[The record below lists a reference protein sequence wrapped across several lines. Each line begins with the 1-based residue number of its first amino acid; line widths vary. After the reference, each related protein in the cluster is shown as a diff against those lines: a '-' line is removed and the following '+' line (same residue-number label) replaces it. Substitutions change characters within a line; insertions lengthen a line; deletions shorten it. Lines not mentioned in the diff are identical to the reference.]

1 MVSACAPFLEPPQQ
15 TLHLAMR
22 VSCTDF
28 CKICRASYKQPRNLV
43 AGPATF
49 FGPQSDSNQMLSC
62 SSVSVL
68 NEGWANKESR
78 YLSRWRKRWLILCR
92 SRDDDRLF
100 LCTYKTCRSEWV
112 GQSSSMITNPT
123 ECICLDGAMLS
134 ATPTYYGRASN
145 FVQLRTREGHRIFCF
160 EMPTPVER
168 DRWARIILHH
178 RDESIT
184 PVQSSVEKLR
194 HGPLQTSR
202 GGGGSGGVAN
212 DSDGSGGG
220 SGGGGDANSADS
232 SLATVEERQ
241 NRRNSLADYSEI
253 DDYHRLLAN
262 LTTPALMEPDPLDE
276 GGAGLEQQTISPT
289 MAVASATQKVEAE
302 AAEAL
307 VTAQEKAADFA
318 RVNTELREE
327 VSRLTGKHSQLTEDL
342 KVAWEEMAELKQLTC
357 EYKVRLQQQEV
368 EMDGLTDDVAR
379 ITATAAESAELH
391 KCELLAAHA
400 AFEEG
405 RAQIAEK
412 VEAEKAA
419 AVAFAVE
426 SAVMQ
431 ATQKVK
437 AEAVEAAELHK
448 SELLAAHAAF
458 EEERAHIAE
467 KVEAEKAAAVAF
479 AAESAVKQ
487 ATQKAEA
494 EAAEALVAAQEKAA
508 RAEAI
513 MASELAVMSRAH
525 SAPEALQLS
534 KLAILPCNGVYHL
547 QRRQVVNDHPLYC
560 HSRHPF
566 CLVFMC
572 HPGGTSYW
580 AVAETEGDDYS
591 WQNLKLFY
599 VLVDSSCYTPNVS
612 NEEWL
617 DVTDGMENA
626 TSVYAV
632 CTRAVDRR
640 PAGFGTWTGRFAR
653 ADMFALHRVEGAAL
667 SAMRA
672 IIDVPDPHNLA
683 IGNDASRWTTSQN
696 KSLKLLQAWR
706 VENDTLA
713 AKYTDARTEV
723 GRQINRLLTALPESD
738 RPALINEMYGPIS
751 ELLQATGDELDS
763 FTNETFLLHGAPPHV
778 ICDILAD
785 GMNQRF
791 SKPGFFGE
799 GTYFAENACKSDQY
813 ADSRLDPRD
822 HTTSTTNDNVRKL
835 HEKLYRGDTP
845 PKGDVFYIIV
855 CRVVM
860 GWYART
866 KHPIFW
872 ETFDG
877 ELKIG
882 GHINLD
888 IQNKLRPDRPQAS
901 TPAGPDDW
909 ALDIWAKAARGPEQ
923 DRQQELTDIPGGPT
937 PGVAYHALL
946 AEVGGMIKRH
956 REFVQFHADRV
967 YPSYVL
973 AYQRIADGQV
983 MSKH

>member
-1 MVSACAPFLEPPQQ
+1 
-15 TLHLAMR
+15 
-22 VSCTDF
+22 
-28 CKICRASYKQPRNLV
+28 
-43 AGPATF
+43 
-49 FGPQSDSNQMLSC
+49 
-62 SSVSVL
+62 
-68 NEGWANKESR
+68 
-78 YLSRWRKRWLILCR
+78 
-92 SRDDDRLF
+92 
-100 LCTYKTCRSEWV
+100 
-112 GQSSSMITNPT
+112 
-123 ECICLDGAMLS
+123 MLS